1 MSWDIDSHAALTS
14 DVSEPSNLHFPNSC
28 YRPSLGTA
36 VLPED
41 FVDWPSLKQKA
52 WDFVD
57 GPYEG
62 EESLKNICP
71 AWWNATGCECDCGN
85 CSILFE
91 QCPVGFMLFR
101 SLSLLCGTK
110 DSRIRVHELAINKW
124 GRGLLDLTQLR
135 LGFADIIESGWP
147 FFGILARIGDQLR
160 LDGLSEESA
169 ARLLSSRGA
178 SHTRLGGSLAKG
190 SSMCESRG
198 WRENT
203 KYQEELVKALEE
215 DRPATLQA
223 SVDAVGDQE
232 ACPLQRGAALAATA
246 DWLLREAEPATGE
259 VSPMSAGMLREV
271 ERLFGDVEKTAKS

>member
-1 MSWDIDSHAALTS
+1 
-14 DVSEPSNLHFPNSC
+14 
-28 YRPSLGTA
+28 

-71 AWWNATGCECDCGN
+71 AWWNATGCECNCGN

-190 SSMCESRG
+190 SSMCDWVSSRG
-198 WRENT
+198 
-203 KYQEELVKALEE
+203 LDHP
-215 DRPATLQA
+215 DR
-223 SVDAVGDQE
+223 S
-232 ACPLQRGAALAATA
+232 
-246 DWLLREAEPATGE
+246 
-259 VSPMSAGMLREV
+259 
-271 ERLFGDVEKTAKS
+271 

>member
-14 DVSEPSNLHFPNSC
+14 DVTEPSNLHFPNSC
-28 YRPSLGTA
+28 YRPSLGTG
-36 VLPED
+36 VLPEEPREFND

-110 DSRIRVHELAINKW
+110 DSRVRVHELAINKW

-135 LGFADIIESGWP
+135 LGFADIIESGWLAPKEDTLP

-169 ARLLSSRGA
+169 ARLLSSRSA
-178 SHTRLGGSLAKG
+178 SNTRLGGSMAKG

-198 WRENT
+198 WPENT
-203 KYQEELVKALEE
+203 KYQEEVVKALEE

-223 SVDAVGDQE
+223 SVDAAADQE
-232 ACPLQRGAALAATA
+232 ACPLQQG
-246 DWLLREAEPATGE
+246 
-259 VSPMSAGMLREV
+259 SPGVVGGCLVIVFSNLE
-271 ERLFGDVEKTAKS
+271 